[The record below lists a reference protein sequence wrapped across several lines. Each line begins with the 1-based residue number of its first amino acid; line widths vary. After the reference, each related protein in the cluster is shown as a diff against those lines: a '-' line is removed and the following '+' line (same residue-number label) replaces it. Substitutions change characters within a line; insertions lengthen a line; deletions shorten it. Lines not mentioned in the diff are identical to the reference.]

1 MPQTS
6 AAAAARSLLR
16 REKIAARMALTPQE
30 HARASALVCNH
41 LQDWLLPMP
50 GALIAFCPPMRGE
63 VDCNEL
69 VLRLLAAGWRAAMP
83 AVTQKHKPMQFRLWT
98 PQTPLAPDHLGLM
111 APTGPAATPDIVLAP
126 LAAADRA
133 GYRLGYG
140 GGYFDRTLAAL
151 QPPPLCIGVGF
162 DLCLVDSVFPHQFDV
177 KLDFLVTES
186 GLRRT

>member
-1 MPQTS
+1 
-6 AAAAARSLLR
+6 
-16 REKIAARMALTPQE
+16 
-30 HARASALVCNH
+30 
-41 LQDWLLPMP
+41 
-50 GALIAFCPPMRGE
+50 
-63 VDCNEL
+63 
-69 VLRLLAAGWRAAMP
+69 
-83 AVTQKHKPMQFRLWT
+83 
-98 PQTPLAPDHLGLM
+98 M